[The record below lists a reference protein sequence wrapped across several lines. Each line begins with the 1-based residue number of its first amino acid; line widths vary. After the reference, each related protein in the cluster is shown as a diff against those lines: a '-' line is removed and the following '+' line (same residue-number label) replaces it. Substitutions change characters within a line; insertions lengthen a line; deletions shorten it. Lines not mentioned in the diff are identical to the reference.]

1 MNTTEIL
8 SKLSEMGLPENI
20 ISFISEKIAS
30 GVDIASMIQNSGVEG
45 MLSSLGIDVSG
56 LTNIDFSSF
65 PAADFFGV
73 DTDGDGLTGMDE
85 ISDTISDS
93 LGDAGGI
100 FDKIKSFF

>member
-1 MNTTEIL
+1 MNTNEIL
-8 SKLSEMGLPENI
+8 SKLSEIGLGENI
-20 ISFISEKIAS
+20 ISQISEKIAS
-30 GVDIASMIQNSGVEG
+30 GTDFLALVQENGLQNAI
-45 MLSSLGIDVSG
+45 SSLGIDVSN
-56 LTNIDFSSF
+56 LTNIDFSAF
-65 PAADFFGV
+65 PAADLIGI